1 MPRSTTVSDA
11 EMPTQPGD
19 AMTGV
24 LATVGV
30 GKDAERLYRAVLR
43 TAGRPLET
51 HGEQLGWPIGRARA
65 ALTPLLAVQLVAE
78 DPDGA
83 LVADHPR
90 ATLSRLIDRS
100 MVRLDQ
106 RRRELEDVRSAVSD
120 FAADHLAGT
129 AAIAGPVALDP
140 ISPELVVTTV
150 EEMIRSTT
158 GVLRS
163 FHLDVALGPATDSGV
178 TRAVREQMAAGR
190 ELRSVYPLA
199 VLDHPEQLA
208 WVREWAAVGERQRV
222 VKQVPH
228 EFVVFGDEAVLSS
241 PGWGSTEGG
250 AVLMRLPLLVQAFTT
265 VFDDAWRSG
274 LPVPD
279 PSVEKDA
286 DTRLLA
292 LLAGGFKDEAIA
304 RYLGLSLR
312 TVRRRV
318 AALAEELGV
327 HTRFQ
332 LGVVAQRRGLLDD
345 RLPRRVR

>member
-1 MPRSTTVSDA
+1 MA
-11 EMPTQPGD
+11 
-19 AMTGV
+19 GV
-24 LATVGV
+24 LTTFGV
-30 GKDAERLYRAVLR
+30 GKDAEQLYRSVLR
-43 TAGRPLET
+43 TSGRTLDEYC
-51 HGEQLGWPIGRARA
+51 EQLAWPSGRARS
-65 ALTPLLAVQLVAE
+65 ALTPLLAVQLVTQGPE
-78 DPDGA
+78 GT

-90 ATLSRLIDRS
+90 TTLTRLIDRETT
-100 MVRLDQ
+100 RLEQ
-106 RRRELEDVRSAVSD
+106 RRRDLEDVRSAVSD
-120 FAADHLAGT
+120 FASDHLAGSSSL
-129 AAIAGPVALDP
+129 AGPVAVDP
-140 ISPELVVTTV
+140 IAPEVLITTV
-150 EEMIRSTT
+150 EEMVRSTT

-163 FHLDVALGPATDSGV
+163 FHLDVASGPGTDSGLI
-178 TRAVREQMAAGR
+178 RIVREQMARGR

-222 VKQVPH
+222 VQQVPH
-228 EFVVFGDEAVLSS
+228 EFVVFGDEVVLSS
-241 PGWGSTEGG
+241 QSWGSTDGG
-250 AVLMRLPLLVQAFTT
+250 AVLIRLPLLVRAFTA

-279 PSVEKDA
+279 SSVEQDV

-318 AALAEELGV
+318 AQLADELGV

-332 LGVVAQRRGLLDD
+332 LGVVAQRRGLLDR
-345 RLPRRVR
+345 RLPRRT

>member
-1 MPRSTTVSDA
+1 MS
-11 EMPTQPGD
+11 
-19 AMTGV
+19 GV
-24 LATVGV
+24 LTTFGV
-30 GKDAERLYRAVLR
+30 GKDAERLYRSVLR
-43 TAGRPLET
+43 NAGRDLAEHT
-51 HGEQLGWPIGRARA
+51 GLLGWPVGRSRA
-65 ALTPLLAVQLVAE
+65 ALTPLLAVQLVSE
-78 DPDGA
+78 DASGT

-90 ATLSRLIDRS
+90 AALSRLIDRETS
-100 MVRLDQ
+100 RLEQ
-106 RRRELEDVRSAVSD
+106 RRRDLEDVRSAVSD
-120 FAADHLAGT
+120 FAADHRAGSASVT
-129 AAIAGPVALDP
+129 GPVAVDP
-140 ISPELVVTTV
+140 IPSELLVTTV

-158 GVLRS
+158 GPLRS
-163 FHLDVALGPATDSGV
+163 FHLDVAMGPATDSGI
-178 TRAVREQMAAGR
+178 TRAVRAQMAAGR
-190 ELRSVYPLA
+190 ELRSIYPVA

-222 VKQVPH
+222 VQRVPH
-228 EFVVFGDEAVLSS
+228 EFVVFGEEVVLSS

-250 AVLMRLPLLVQAFTT
+250 AVLMRLPLLVSAFTA

-279 PSVEKDA
+279 ASVESDA

-318 AALAEELGV
+318 AALADELGV

-332 LGVVAQRRGLLDD
+332 LGVVAQRRGLLDQ
-345 RLPRRVR
+345 RLPRRAR

>member
-1 MPRSTTVSDA
+1 M
-11 EMPTQPGD
+11 G
-19 AMTGV
+19 GV
-24 LATVGV
+24 LTTFGV
-30 GKDAERLYRAVLR
+30 GKDAERLYRSVLR
-43 TAGRPLET
+43 STGRSLED
-51 HGEQLGWPIGRARA
+51 HCEQLGWPLGRARS
-65 ALTPLLAVQLVAE
+65 ALTPLLAVQLVLQE
-78 DPDGA
+78 NDGA

-90 ATLSRLIDRS
+90 TTLTRLIDRETT
-100 MVRLDQ
+100 RIEQ
-106 RRRELEDVRSAVSD
+106 RRRDLEDVRSAVSD
-120 FAADHLAGT
+120 FATDHRVGSASL
-129 AAIAGPVALDP
+129 AGPVAVDP
-140 ISPELVVTTV
+140 ISPEVLVTTV

-163 FHLDVALGPATDSGV
+163 FHLDVAHGPGTDSGI
-178 TRAVREQMAAGR
+178 TRAVREQMAGGR
-190 ELRSVYPLA
+190 ELRSIYPVA

-208 WVREWAAVGERQRV
+208 WVREWASVGERQRV
-222 VKQVPH
+222 VQQVPH
-228 EFVVFGDEAVLSS
+228 EYVIFGEEVVLSS
-241 PGWGSTEGG
+241 PSWGSTEGG
-250 AVLMRLPLLVQAFTT
+250 AVLVRLPLLVRAFTA

-279 PSVEKDA
+279 PSVEQDV

-318 AALAEELGV
+318 AHLADELGV

-332 LGVVAQRRGLLDD
+332 LGVVAQRRGLLDG